1 MKEVNM
7 LIRREI
13 TDTTI
18 PLAKTF
24 RVVTV
29 TGPRQAGKT
38 VLAKM
43 CFPQHK
49 QFDLDD
55 PQLQMQWKTDPKAF
69 FNDRQG
75 LYFLDEF
82 QNTPDMLSYVKI
94 IADEVNIPGQFI
106 LTGSNQFEFM
116 PRLSQSLAG
125 RTALLKLLPLTWQE
139 MYQNYSPGMWNAL
152 QRGFYPAL
160 LEPLMLSDAYY
171 NAYLGTYL
179 ERDIRSLALVRDL
192 AQFRL
197 FLSLL
202 AGRTGC
208 ELNKNKLSADS
219 GVDVKTINHWLSL
232 LEISSIIYYLR
243 PWYKNW
249 KKRIVKSPKLY
260 FTDTGLVC
268 HLLGIANGNTLQNH
282 PLRGEIFET
291 YVVGEVF
298 KHYHNKGQNPGL
310 YFLKERSGIEID
322 LIVDQGINQ
331 TLMEIKS
338 GSTLNVSW
346 LDNLKKCAALG
357 FQPDKLILVYS
368 GDESYTMSSVNI
380 ADYASIGSVLEM

>member
-1 MKEVNM
+1 M
-7 LIRREI
+7 LIKREI
-13 TDTTI
+13 TDI
-18 PLAKTF
+18 AISLSKAF
-24 RVVTV
+24 RVVTI

-55 PQLQMQWKTDPKAF
+55 PQLQMLWKSDPKAF
-69 FNDRQG
+69 FADRQG

-82 QNTPDMLSYVKI
+82 QNTPDMLNYIKI
-94 IADEVNIPGQFI
+94 IADEVNVPGQFI

-125 RTALLKLLPLTWQE
+125 RTALLKLLPLTWKE
-139 MYQNYSPGMWNAL
+139 MHENDLPGLWNAL

-160 LEPLMLSDAYY
+160 LEPLMNPDAYY

-192 AQFRL
+192 SQFRL

-208 ELNKNKLSADS
+208 ELNKNKLSADT
-219 GVDVKTINHWLSL
+219 GVDVKTISHWLSL
-232 LEISSIIYYLR
+232 LEISSIIFYLR

-268 HLLGIANGNTLQNH
+268 HLLGIPDGITLQNH

-291 YVVGEVF
+291 YVMGEVL
-298 KHYHNKGQNPGL
+298 KHYHNRGQNPGL
-310 YFLKERSGIEID
+310 YYLKERNGIEVD
-322 LIVDQGINQ
+322 LIVDHGINQ

-338 GSTLNVSW
+338 GSTMNPAW
-346 LDNLKKCAALG
+346 LDNLKKCAALNL
-357 FQPDKLILVYS
+357 QPHKLILAYGS
-368 GDESYTMSSVNI
+368 FESFTMSSVNI
-380 ADYASIGSVLEM
+380 TGFADIGRVLEM